1 MSARFTLLFVCDDPE
16 ASSRFGK
23 SLQDTGL
30 QLRSMRSTERTIVL
44 TSDGPVDGVLVY
56 QEDVQ
61 AGSAIGSRLKTL
73 LGNTPVVLISTGC
86 ETMAPWFGIDA
97 VCYTNSL
104 DDEMAHIIA
113 MLFRD
118 LLVQQPY
125 PAGVNLEHRNL
136 PLRPFVVQP

>member
-1 MSARFTLLFVCDDPE
+1 M
-16 ASSRFGK
+16 
-23 SLQDTGL
+23 
-30 QLRSMRSTERTIVL
+30 L

-56 QEDVQ
+56 LEDLQ
-61 AGSAIGSRLKTL
+61 AGSAIGARLKTL
-73 LGNTPVVLISTGC
+73 LGDTPVVLISTGW

-104 DDEMAHIIA
+104 DEEMARIIA

-125 PAGVNLEHRNL
+125 PAGISLEHRDL
-136 PLRPFVVQP
+136 PLRPFIVQP